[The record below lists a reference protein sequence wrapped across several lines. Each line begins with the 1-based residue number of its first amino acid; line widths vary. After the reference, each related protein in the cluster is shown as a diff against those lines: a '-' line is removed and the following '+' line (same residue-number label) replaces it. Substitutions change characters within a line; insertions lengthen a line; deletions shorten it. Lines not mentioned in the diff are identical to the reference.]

1 MLNNPAGALITLS
14 LLFFLSG
21 QARADD
27 TVLEERVIELEARV
41 EKLERLLDERF
52 ADDRWKDGI
61 LWSRIRA
68 GMSEEDIR
76 KLLGKPARIEQAI
89 FTTWYF
95 HKTSKD
101 QAYVWFDEGKVLG
114 WEGLEQ
120 YHRPPRILKPLLLFF
135 IVSFSSE
142 LLMI

>member
-1 MLNNPAGALITLS
+1 MRSRLSNNPPGVLITLF

-21 QARADD
+21 QVQADD
-27 TVLEERVIELEARV
+27 AVLEKRVVELEARV

-68 GMSEEDIR
+68 GMSEDDVR
-76 KLLGKPARIEQAI
+76 KLLGKPARKEKAI
-89 FTTWYF
+89 FTTWYY

-101 QAYVWFDEGKVLG
+101 HAYVWFDEGKVLG

-120 YHRPPRILKPLLLFF
+120 DHRSPTRLKP
-135 IVSFSSE
+135 
-142 LLMI
+142 